1 MNFPTNLLFDA
12 EIAKSRLREVF
23 EPAPDPDRANQRKGS
38 VHLAVGGTIIKEDSI
53 AGRFAVPEVNGCMAV
68 CFQAP

>member
-12 EIAKSRLREVF
+12 EIAKSRLRELF
-23 EPAPDPDRANQRKGS
+23 EPAPDPDRGNQRKGS
-38 VHLAVGGTIIKEDSI
+38 VRVAGGGTIVKEDSV
-53 AGRFAVPEVNGCMAV
+53 ARRLAVPEVNGCMAA

>member
-12 EIAKSRLREVF
+12 EIAKSRLRELF
-23 EPAPDPDRANQRKGS
+23 EPARDPDRGNQREGS
-38 VHLAVGGTIIKEDSI
+38 VRVAVAGTIVKEDSVD
-53 AGRFAVPEVNGCMAV
+53 GRFAVPEVNGCMAV